1 MHGMYP
7 TWVGWSRYSDRQAFT
22 VDSWGEALAEII
34 GALEDV
40 REQEMAAACSSLER
54 ELLTEYFQDLLL
66 MVETADR
73 PTFTISH
80 EQTVY
85 WASQAP

>member
-1 MHGMYP
+1 MRP
-7 TWVGWSRYSDRQAFT
+7 TWVGWGHRGDPHFQALT
-22 VDSWGEALAEII
+22 VESWGEALAEII
-34 GALEDV
+34 GHLEDV
-40 REQEMAAACSSLER
+40 YRHEMEAACSDVER
-54 ELLTEYFQDLLL
+54 ETLTEYFQDLLL

-85 WASQAP
+85 WASQDP